1 MEHRRSTQQ
10 QNALFTSHPTKPFC
24 WVTHTSKVYTKISKN
39 VDQTCT
45 DKTPAGS
52 RLSVLWK
59 GRKRV
64 SEWGCVEV
72 GGSCRQALCVFAH
85 TLMAEMTPSLQ
96 GPQHACAIS
105 EFHTPA
111 PPLWAQL
118 LLQHGSATQRTQPQ
132 LVYGPLLS
140 QIKWSPHIKVNSI
153 WNCALKH
160 KRPNG
165 YCLLLFGW
173 KE

>member
-1 MEHRRSTQQ
+1 MPCSPPTQL
-10 QNALFTSHPTKPFC
+10 NLSAEWPTLVKFIQRLAKTLTRLAQTKRLLVQGSLC
-24 WVTHTSKVYTKISKN
+24 CGGGGKEWVS
-39 VDQTCT
+39 
-45 DKTPAGS
+45 G
-52 RLSVLWK
+52 
-59 GRKRV
+59 
-64 SEWGCVEV
+64 EV

-118 LLQHGSATQRTQPQ
+118 LLQHGSATQRTQLQ

-140 QIKWSPHIKVNSI
+140 QIKWSPHIKVNSL
-153 WNCALKH
+153 WNCAQKH

-165 YCLLLFGW
+165 YRLLLFGW

>member
-1 MEHRRSTQQ
+1 MPHSPPIQLNLSAEWPILVKFIQRLAKTLTRLAQ
-10 QNALFTSHPTKPFC
+10 TKRLL
-24 WVTHTSKVYTKISKN
+24 V
-39 VDQTCT
+39 Q
-45 DKTPAGS
+45 GS
-52 RLSVLWK
+52 LCCGDR
-59 GRKRV
+59 GRGRERGGSEGV
-64 SEWGCVEV
+64 SEWGV
-72 GGSCRQALCVFAH
+72 GGRWGSCRQALCVFAH

-118 LLQHGSATQRTQPQ
+118 LLQYSSATQRTQPQ

-140 QIKWSPHIKVNSI
+140 QIKWSPHIKVNSL
-153 WNCALKH
+153 WNSTHKH

-165 YCLLLFGW
+165 YHPLLFRW
-173 KE
+173 EE

>member
-1 MEHRRSTQQ
+1 MPRSPPTQL
-10 QNALFTSHPTKPFC
+10 NLSAEWPTLVRFIQRLAK
-24 WVTHTSKVYTKISKN
+24 TLTRLAQTK
-39 VDQTCT
+39 
-45 DKTPAGS
+45 
-52 RLSVLWK
+52 RLLVQGSVLWRLK
-59 GRKRV
+59 
-64 SEWGCVEV
+64 SEWGCVGVE
-72 GGSCRQALCVFAH
+72 GSCRQALCVFAH

-140 QIKWSPHIKVNSI
+140 QIKWSPHIKVNSL
-153 WNCALKH
+153 WNCAHKH

-165 YCLLLFGW
+165 YRLLLFRRQ
-173 KE
+173 E